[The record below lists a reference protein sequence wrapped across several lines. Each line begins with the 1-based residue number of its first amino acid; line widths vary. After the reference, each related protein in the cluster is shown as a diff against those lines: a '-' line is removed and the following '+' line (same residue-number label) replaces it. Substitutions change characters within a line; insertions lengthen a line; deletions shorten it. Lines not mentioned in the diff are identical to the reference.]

1 MRQDYYFDDL
11 DIENFFIE
19 GERESG
25 VLPTTPGLVSTKPQ
39 GLRESTSPKGNP
51 LQGPVTFNA
60 DGALKDKLK
69 AFAKSKKGKTIL
81 KITAGIGAGAVLIA
95 FGPEIMAALAPVLPA
110 MKAALAKKGI
120 SAKGPAQV
128 VKKFH
133 ETQIG
138 DLPKDGSQA
147 DRAKNILK
155 AILGFFKNAKDRR
168 ANGTASAL
176 DEAILKKADET
187 IGKISDGTLIV
198 DTIVNDETQTKT
210 GTTKETTTG
219 EVKTGIDFKI
229 VLVVLVAVFLLSKS

>member
-51 LQGPVTFNA
+51 LEGPVRFNA

-81 KITAGIGAGAVLIA
+81 KISVGIGAATVFIA
-95 FGPEIMAALAPVLPA
+95 FAPEIMAALAPVLPA
-110 MKAALAKKGI
+110 MKSLLAKKGI
-120 SAKGPAQV
+120 STKGPADV

-147 DRAKNILK
+147 DRAKNVVK
-155 AILGFFKNAKDRR
+155 SILGFFKNAKDRR
-168 ANGTASAL
+168 AAGTASPL

-187 IGKISDGTLIV
+187 IDKISNGTLSV
-198 DTIVNDETQTKT
+198 DTIVNDTTDTKT
-210 GTTKETTTG
+210 KEAETTTTG
-219 EVKTGIDFKI
+219 ETKTGIDFKI
-229 VLVVLVAVFLLSKS
+229 VLIVLVAVFFLSKS

>member
-81 KITAGIGAGAVLIA
+81 KIYAGVGAAAILIV
-95 FGPEIMAALAPVLPA
+95 FGPQIIAALAPVLPA
-110 MKAALAKKGI
+110 MKTLLAKKGI
-120 SAKGPAQV
+120 AAKGPADV

-138 DLPKDGSQA
+138 NLPKDGSEA
-147 DRAKNILK
+147 DRAKAVVKSIF
-155 AILGFFKNAKDRR
+155 GFFKNAKDRR
-168 ANGTASAL
+168 ANGTASPL
-176 DEAILKKADET
+176 DEIILKKADET
-187 IGKISDGTLIV
+187 IGKISDGTLSV
-198 DTIVNDETQTKT
+198 DTIVNDETPTKT
-210 GTTKETTTG
+210 GTTTTTTG
-219 EVKTGIDFKI
+219 ETKTGIDFKI
-229 VLVVLVAVFLLSKS
+229 VLIVLVAVFFLSKS